1 MIDNKFTRAIKR
13 YVTEAGEPAP
23 DATPPPDA
31 GGEAPQPD
39 AGADPAAGAPGG
51 ASDLGG
57 DLGGLGGG
65 LGGGLDMG
73 GAPGGDQAG
82 GQAQNNDIC
91 SSRYV
96 GLVSYLCELYN
107 TDMSSKKN
115 LILNLKVKVGKMS
128 TLNNIHNAKEV
139 FDFMVH
145 NLLNKDIIKEVK
157 KNIKEAKKQIKQ
169 LKESGELK
177 QKTKHKCTSEF
188 WIDVAT
194 YAYFAVSSSAIGDQ
208 MPEINYGT
216 TKDFPVDPKNAKIVF
231 DEIKNNVDNQQNISE
246 VES

>member
-1 MIDNKFTRAIKR
+1 MIDNKFARAIN
-13 YVTEAGEPAP
+13 
-23 DATPPPDA
+23 
-31 GGEAPQPD
+31 
-39 AGADPAAGAPGG
+39 
-51 ASDLGG
+51 LG
-57 DLGGLGGG
+57 GGLGGIGGG
-65 LGGGLDMG
+65 LGGGGLDMG
-73 GAPGGDQAG
+73 GGPGMDQSG
-82 GQAQNNDIC
+82 GQVQNNDIC

-128 TLNNIHNAKEV
+128 TLNNLHNAKEV

-145 NLLNKDIIKEVK
+145 NLLNEDIIKEVK
-157 KNIKEAKKQIKQ
+157 KNIKTAKEQIEQ

-216 TKDFPVDPKNAKIVF
+216 TKDFPVDPQNAKIVF

-246 VES
+246 IEA